1 MSFSV
6 ERKEDT
12 APHGCRTQSCDS
24 SPWTFPT
31 LPSLCF
37 NILLGK
43 VPPPKLVFLK
53 VWSRNPLPENHLDL
67 LDTTVDS
74 QAPLQT
80 HRIRIGGVVPR
91 NSHRYTKSTGNSGAP
106 QFKNPCFW
114 SSWCF
119 SSFPEKQVPTL
130 SEHWSTPKESSLH
143 TPRFL
148 PSLEKRLGESL
159 SVEEKS
165 GY

>member
-1 MSFSV
+1 MEGRQCFTRLLYT
-6 ERKEDT
+6 EL
-12 APHGCRTQSCDS
+12 GQQSLDIS
-24 SPWTFPT
+24 N

-37 NILLGK
+37 NILIGT

-53 VWSRNPLPENHLDL
+53 VWSRKHLPENHLDS

-74 QAPLQT
+74 RAPLQT

-106 QFKNPCFW
+106 QFENPCFW
-114 SSWCF
+114 SSCCF
-119 SSFPEKQVPTL
+119 SSFPENQVLTL
-130 SEHWSTPKESSLH
+130 SERWSTPKESSLH
-143 TPRFL
+143 TPQFL
-148 PSLEKRLGESL
+148 PWLENGLAELL